1 MQEKL
6 LLKDNVNTTLDTI
19 GGIEPHYESDEGPG
33 WAPLVRRLTAAG
45 KSKGLSVLTVHVMV
59 DEHGNPLHWTKP
71 SVCHVEPKA
80 RGKGLEALLR
90 ALAGGE

>member
-1 MQEKL
+1 MKN
-6 LLKDNVNTTLDTI
+6 DTITTTI

-45 KSKGLSVLTVHVMV
+45 KGHLSVMTVRIIV
-59 DEHGNPLHWTKP
+59 DENGSPLHWTSP

-80 RGKGLEALLR
+80 RGEKLEALLQ
-90 ALAGGE
+90 ALAE